1 MLKSP
6 RAAMAIPACGV
17 CNLRVRRLDFLSSEW
32 GNYDLMMLSM

>member
-17 CNLRVRRLDFLSSEW
+17 SIPACGVCNLRVRRLEFLSF
-32 GNYDLMMLSM
+32 